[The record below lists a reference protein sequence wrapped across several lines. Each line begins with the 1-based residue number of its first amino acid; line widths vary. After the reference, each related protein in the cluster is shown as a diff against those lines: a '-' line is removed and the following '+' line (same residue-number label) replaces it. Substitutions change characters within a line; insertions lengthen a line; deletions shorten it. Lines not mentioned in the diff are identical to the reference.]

1 MFVVGIDG
9 CRAGWVSFHVEI
21 ATRVATVDLVNLVEL
36 LRDQPNGLLALAI
49 DIPIGLLEVPRPC
62 DLAARKLLGQPR
74 GSSVFPP
81 PCRAALAATTYA
93 DACRINS
100 LHTGRKI
107 SRQAFG
113 IVPKIREVDEAMT
126 PFAQDWAF
134 EVHPEMCF
142 WALNESRP
150 MLKGKKSA
158 SGKAQRLSLL
168 RTVFPEMDIHIKSR
182 RPGIEA
188 DDVIDAAA
196 AAWTALRH
204 SEGRAR
210 QVCPPEVDARQ
221 ISATIWY

>member
-1 MFVVGIDG
+1 MGVDG
-9 CRAGWVSFHVEI
+9 CRAGWVSFRVEI
-21 ATRVATVDLVNLVEL
+21 ATRVTTVELVNLAGV
-36 LRDQPNGLLALAI
+36 LRDKPKELLALAI

-62 DLAARKLLGQPR
+62 DLAARKLLGQQR

-81 PCRAALAATTYA
+81 PCRAASAAITYA

-113 IVPKIREVDEAMT
+113 IAPKIREVDEAIT
-126 PFAQDWAF
+126 PASQKWAL
-134 EVHPEMCF
+134 EVHPEVCF
-142 WALNESRP
+142 WALNENRP
-150 MLKGKKSA
+150 MLNGKKSA

-168 RTVFPEMDIHIKSR
+168 RTVFPEMAIHIKSR
-182 RPGIEA
+182 RPGIGA

-221 ISATIWY
+221 ICAAIWY